1 MSISVAVFFLGGL
14 IFLIVGAE
22 FLVRG
27 ASRFARKIGISRVII
42 GLTIVA
48 FGTSTPELAVSIQA
62 GLKGQADIALGNAV
76 GSNIFNVLLILGV
89 SASITPLV
97 VSRQLVKLDVPIMVF
112 VATLPLVLGFNGA
125 IDRWEGG
132 IMLLGMLL
140 YMGFL
145 LHLSRRQRNATPP
158 GDKNKAGHAPGGN
171 MQWLTNFLFIT
182 SGLIMLVFGSKWF
195 IDGAVVLAALLG
207 VSDLVIGLILIAAG
221 TSLPELA
228 TSVVASIRGEKDI
241 AVGNIVGSNIFN
253 VLVVLG
259 CASATSS
266 DVLQVSEIAVRFDI
280 PFMIAI
286 SIACLPIFF
295 TGNIIARWEGMLFLS
310 YYIAYT
316 LFLIYAASTHMAASG
331 YRITLIWF
339 ALPIVVLTG
348 IVILSR
354 FISLKK

>member
-1 MSISVAVFFLGGL
+1 MCV
-14 IFLIVGAE
+14 
-22 FLVRG
+22 
-27 ASRFARKIGISRVII
+27 
-42 GLTIVA
+42 
-48 FGTSTPELAVSIQA
+48 ST
-62 GLKGQADIALGNAV
+62 
-76 GSNIFNVLLILGV
+76 
-89 SASITPLV
+89 T
-97 VSRQLVKLDVPIMVF
+97 
-112 VATLPLVLGFNGA
+112 
-125 IDRWEGG
+125 
-132 IMLLGMLL
+132 
-140 YMGFL
+140 
-145 LHLSRRQRNATPP
+145 
-158 GDKNKAGHAPGGN
+158 
-171 MQWLTNFLFIT
+171 
-182 SGLIMLVFGSKWF
+182 LVFGSKWF

-207 VSDLVIGLILIAAG
+207 ASDLVIGLILIAAG

-266 DVLQVSEIAVRFDI
+266 DGLQVSEIAVRFDI

-331 YRITLIWF
+331 YSIMLLCF

-348 IVILSR
+348 IVIFSR
-354 FISLKK
+354 LVSLKK